1 MFMSNSNTVAITIV
15 VVALIAL
22 FIIGTYVFT
31 SGFSSSADSEDS
43 VSGQQNSQLQ
53 QELASLRATNF
64 ELSNQLSSAQS
75 ENTRLK
81 NQINLGSTN
90 TDDRKCRNLE
100 DDKDEIKD
108 DLNEAK
114 DDQDKV
120 DSDIN
125 VLNALMA
132 TQVGGATPAQTAEL
146 NALEKEWDDLERDID
161 DFEED
166 YDNARE
172 DIRDADC

>member
-125 VLNALMA
+125 VLNALIA
-132 TQVGGATPAQTAEL
+132 TQVGGATPVQIAEL